1 MKIKV
6 LTAMNETMKRAAA
19 AYHKLEAEHNTIGKI
34 YGEQHDIKMLK
45 KIATETIY
53 TLQEIINVLYIGVK
67 PGELEELREIALK
80 SSEED
85 SILESFGISSHPK
98 LSFNVRRWKHP
109 DFMANVD
116 KFIKS
121 CEDDHET

>member
-1 MKIKV
+1 M
-6 LTAMNETMKRAAA
+6 AAA
-19 AYHKLEAEHNTIGKI
+19 AYHKLEAELNAIGII
-34 YGEQHDIKMLK
+34 YNEQYDIKMLK

-85 SILESFGISSHPK
+85 SILESFGINSHLK
-98 LSFNVRRWKHP
+98 LSINVRRWKHP
-109 DFMANVD
+109 DFVSNVD

-121 CEDDHET
+121 CEE